1 MLNNN
6 GLGKLIEECGELQ
19 QVAGKKL
26 AMMDS
31 DSHWDGSNLKER
43 LEDEIADVRAACFT
57 VAVNF
62 GLDEERIANRMQY
75 KKSLFDYWHRG
86 GTETSIPWPTNG
98 KFGVVDIEVE
108 PSAKTDEREI

>member
-31 DSHWDGSNLKER
+31 DNHWDGSDLKVR
-43 LEDEIADVRAACFT
+43 LEDEIADVRAACY
-57 VAVNF
+57 VVSENF
-62 GLDEERIANRMQY
+62 GLDEERIVDRMQY
-75 KKSLFDYWHRG
+75 KKSLFMYWHNG
-86 GTETSIPWPTNG
+86 GTAKLIPWPIDG
-98 KFGVVDIEVE
+98 KFGTRSDK
-108 PSAKTDEREI
+108 P